1 MKSCHNC
8 EYTANEA
15 DSFESSPCASCE
27 AQSNPRPITEV
38 NLEDI
43 SYAEAYAS
51 MHPAYSKV
59 PSPDDQLI
67 KSMAKCVL
75 ELVDMK
81 DKYPETFSIALA
93 KIKEPHLSYSDIAR
107 IFNCRKQNIQYHLRK
122 AVSIY
127 DELRHALLIDQRF
140 N

>member
-8 EYTANEA
+8 EYKLNGE
-15 DSFESSPCASCE
+15 DSYEMSPCATCDTQ
-27 AQSNPRPITEV
+27 ADPRPAAEIS
-38 NLEDI
+38 LEDV
-43 SYAEAYAS
+43 SYAETCAS
-51 MHPAYSKV
+51 MHPAYANELK
-59 PSPDDQLI
+59 PSNELM

-93 KIKEPHLSYSDIAR
+93 KIKEPYLSYDDIAR
-107 IFNCRKQNIQYHLRK
+107 IFNCKKQNIHYHLRK
-122 AVSIY
+122 AVDIY
-127 DELRHALLIDQRF
+127 DELRYALLIDRRF